1 MSAPSKA
8 RLRELIAI
16 ELQLPVEEVQGGLS
30 LRRDLGMDSV
40 AALNIIFAAE
50 EEFDVRVP
58 ETELGDVDDLDAV
71 WRLIERHRPTGPPG
85 TAISRSS

>member
-1 MSAPSKA
+1 MSTPSKA

-16 ELQLPVEEVQGGLS
+16 ELQLPVEQVQGGLS

-71 WRLIERHRPTGPPG
+71 WMLIQRHRPTG
-85 TAISRSS
+85 TSISRSS